1 MKKLHILIVKQFARN
16 FVPTFLVVLFILL
29 MQFVWLYIDDLA
41 GKGLSAWVIAQLMFY
56 FSASI
61 IPMALPLSIL
71 LASIMTFGNL
81 GETYELVAA
90 KAAGVSIWR
99 LFTPLIVVMIFL
111 AVFGFF
117 TSNVLIPKAN
127 LKKGS
132 LLYDIKQQ
140 KPTILIQDG
149 VFYNGIEGISMR
161 VGKRNPD
168 TDELSDIIIYDQRQ
182 GGAKP
187 VIITAERGK
196 MVMGDDKRYLF
207 FTLYNGAR
215 YEEME
220 RQQQYDRTHPH
231 TTFTFKE
238 EQIVFDL
245 QAFQFS
251 RTDESLFKNHHQMLD
266 VVQLSH
272 GYDSLGGVILMKNKV
287 LRNSLDAYYH
297 LSDTLHKKLTPITD
311 KGASDSIFTQLIRL
325 SQINVIT
332 TALNTARSAKG
343 YVDYSI
349 SDVSDTER
357 TRIKYD
363 IEWHRK
369 FTLSVACL
377 VMFFIGAPF
386 GAIVRKGGFGLP
398 VVISVIFYIIYHIIS
413 ITGEKMVKTESA
425 TAFSGMWMAVMILSP
440 VGILLAYLA
449 STDSGLFDKAS
460 WKAAFKRLLIRRKK
474 A

>member
-1 MKKLHILIVKQFARN
+1 MKKLNLLIVRQFTKS

-99 LFTPLIVVMIFL
+99 MFMPLIYVMLFL
-111 AVFGFF
+111 GVFGFF
-117 TSNVLIPKAN
+117 TSNVLIPEAN

-149 VFYNGIEGISMR
+149 VFFNGIEGISMR
-161 VGKRNPD
+161 VGKRDPD
-168 TDELSDIIIYDQRQ
+168 TDELSDIVIYDQRQ
-182 GGAKP
+182 GGSKP
-187 VIITAERGK
+187 VIITAEKGK
-196 MVMGDDKRYLF
+196 MVMGHDKRYLF

-215 YEEME
+215 YEEMDK
-220 RQQQYDRTHPH
+220 QQGYDRTYPH
-231 TTFTFKE
+231 TTFSFKE
-238 EQIVFDL
+238 EEIVFDL
-245 QAFQFS
+245 QAFKFS
-251 RTDESLFKNHHQMLD
+251 RTDESLFKNHHQMLN
-266 VVQLSH
+266 VVQLSR
-272 GYDSLGGVILMKNKV
+272 GYDSLGGVITQKNEA
-287 LRNSLDAYYH
+287 LRTSLNAYFH
-297 LSDTLHKKLTPITD
+297 FADSNQKTIAATNIP
-311 KGASDSIFTQLIRL
+311 DSIFTHLMKFNQQ
-325 SQINVIT
+325 SVVT
-332 TALNTARSAKG
+332 AALNNARSAKG
-343 YVDYSI
+343 YIEYSV

-369 FTLSVACL
+369 FTLSVACII
-377 VMFFIGAPF
+377 MFFIGAPF
-386 GAIVRKGGFGLP
+386 GAIVRKGGFGMP
-398 VVISVIFYIIYHIIS
+398 VVISVVFYIIYHIIS
-413 ITGEKMVKTESA
+413 ITGEKMVKTVSISA
-425 TAFSGMWMAVMILSP
+425 PMGMWLAVMILAP
-440 VGILLAYLA
+440 VGMVLTYLA

-460 WKAAFKRLLIRRKK
+460 WKSAFKRLLLVGKR
-474 A
+474 